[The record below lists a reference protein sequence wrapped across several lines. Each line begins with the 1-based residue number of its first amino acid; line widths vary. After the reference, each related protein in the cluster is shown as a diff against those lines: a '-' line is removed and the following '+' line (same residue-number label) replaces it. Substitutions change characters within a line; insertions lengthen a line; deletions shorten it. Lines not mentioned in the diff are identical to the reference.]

1 MNHEGYKDPTAE
13 RAIRAANKQPK
24 YVRDVIHV
32 LRVVAS
38 LVGFRITELR
48 LEDRKTGKEY

>member
-24 YVRDVIHV
+24 YVRDAKHALEI
-32 LRVVAS
+32 VAS
-38 LVGFRITELR
+38 LMGFDIKQICIK
-48 LEDRKTGKEY
+48 DKKTGKEY